1 LASRAGFGDLSVAG
15 FVERLASTEPVPGG
29 GSAAAVA
36 ASLAAGL
43 VTMVATLSEGRPAYA
58 AHAELHARAAADGR
72 LLARRLLDLADED
85 ADAYARFAAAIR
97 LPRDTERERDARAAA
112 MRGAARIAAEVPL
125 RTVEACVEL
134 IALAE
139 ALAGRSNRNAASDLE
154 VASRLTAAAA
164 ESAAANVRVNL
175 PAIEDDQAA
184 GELTSRVDE
193 LMRDIGRLADGVRAV
208 VAAGE
213 RRAPLEGTDAG
224 DGLRP

>member
-1 LASRAGFGDLSVAG
+1 VSVAG
-15 FVERLASTEPVPGG
+15 FVERLASAEPVPGG

-58 AHAELHARAAADGR
+58 AHAALHA
-72 LLARRLLDLADED
+72 RLLDLADED
-85 ADAYARFAAAIR
+85 ADAYARFAAAMR

-112 MRGAARIAAEVPL
+112 MRGAAQIAAEVPL

-184 GELTSRVDE
+184 DERTSRVDG
-193 LMRDIGRLADGVRAV
+193 LMREIGRLGDGARAV